1 MDQILENYAEILH
14 RVNLACERSS
24 RKAEEVGIIVVTKH
38 QPVDRMLRV
47 WEAGARCFGEN
58 YPEETALKIQQ
69 LPERIQPEW
78 HMIGH
83 IQSRK
88 IKYLVEH
95 FSWVHSIDRLE
106 IALKLNQ
113 AFGSVQ
119 KRISALI
126 EINIS
131 SESTK
136 FGYSVNNEEEISV
149 LLEDIERMKSL
160 NALEF
165 RGIMIMP
172 PLTSNAETNRV
183 HFQTARQ
190 MQERISRSLNMPR
203 FDQISM
209 GTSSDFEVAIE
220 EGATFVRIGEA
231 ILGKRN

>member
-1 MDQILENYAEILH
+1 
-14 RVNLACERSS
+14 
-24 RKAEEVGIIVVTKH
+24 
-38 QPVDRMLRV
+38 
-47 WEAGARCFGEN
+47 
-58 YPEETALKIQQ
+58 
-69 LPERIQPEW
+69 
-78 HMIGH
+78 
-83 IQSRK
+83 
-88 IKYLVEH
+88 
-95 FSWVHSIDRLE
+95 VHSIDRLE

-113 AFGSVQ
+113 AFESVQ

-160 NALEF
+160 NALEL